1 MSVLKKYKPNK
12 YNLNPD
18 DFKNK
23 KEYDKEYNRLSY
35 IERKSNK
42 RKKRHSRI
50 YGKLYKLKTN
60 YNLHIE
66 EYKKLMNL
74 ANYSCEICN
83 MTNKE
88 HIEKHKRPLFVDHNH
103 NNNDIRGILCNYCN
117 MIEGYLLNNNIS
129 IDKYLYNFNNYMNKD
144 SAYIK
149 ALNIWRKNGRK
160 QKVTKLFRRYKKNAT

>member
-103 NNNDIRGILCNYCN
+103 NTNNIRGILCNKCN
-117 MIEGYLLNNNIS
+117 FIEGYL
-129 IDKYLYNFNNYMNKD
+129 DKVDMPINDYIFKLQNYMNKD